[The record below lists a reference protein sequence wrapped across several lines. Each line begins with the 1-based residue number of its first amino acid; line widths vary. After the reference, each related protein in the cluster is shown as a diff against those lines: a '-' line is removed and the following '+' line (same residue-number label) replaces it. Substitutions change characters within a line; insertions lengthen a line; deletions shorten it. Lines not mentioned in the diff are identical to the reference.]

1 VILPWPTQ
9 IDREHPGTRHSQLR
23 LERYGSRGIKRSK
36 RVLHLNFHPALPPK
50 TRFSTYAATSS
61 LRKGQSSGCF
71 TRIVCLRWRR
81 PHLNLALCSSSRS
94 GPERTTRTF
103 FVLTRIQTNQ
113 GNIEDEERLRK
124 IDPRWVKTF
133 HALDG
138 INDNNTNGFFD
149 IQGGV
154 TLADKVKARLP

>member
-1 VILPWPTQ
+1 M
-9 IDREHPGTRHSQLR
+9 
-23 LERYGSRGIKRSK
+23 
-36 RVLHLNFHPALPPK
+36 
-50 TRFSTYAATSS
+50 
-61 LRKGQSSGCF
+61 
-71 TRIVCLRWRR
+71 
-81 PHLNLALCSSSRS
+81 
-94 GPERTTRTF
+94 
-103 FVLTRIQTNQ
+103 LTRIQTNQ